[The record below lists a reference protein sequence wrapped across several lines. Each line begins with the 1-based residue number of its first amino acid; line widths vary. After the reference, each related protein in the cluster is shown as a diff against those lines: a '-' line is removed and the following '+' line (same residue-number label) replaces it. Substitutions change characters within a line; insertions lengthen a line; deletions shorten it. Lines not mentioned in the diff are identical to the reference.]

1 MAQVYDWRLGTGVN
15 ESDLTGFEAIVSDHK
30 SDL

>member
-1 MAQVYDWRLGTGVN
+1 MAQVYNWRLGTSVN
-15 ESDLTGFEAIVSDHK
+15 ESDLADFDAIVSDHK